1 MVSNCPIC
9 NKPLKTVKD
18 LKQAC
23 ANNAFY
29 PFCSKR
35 CKLLD
40 LGAWLDSKYSIP
52 ANENISSQESTG
64 Q

>member
-9 NKPLKTVKD
+9 NKPLKSVKD
-18 LKQAC
+18 LKQAL

-35 CKLLD
+35 CKLID
-40 LGAWLDSKYSIP
+40 LGAWFDSKYSIP
-52 ANENISSQESTG
+52 ANENTNSQESTG

>member
-9 NKPLKTVKD
+9 DKPLENIKD
-18 LKQAC
+18 LKEAR

-52 ANENISSQESTG
+52 ANENTNSQESTE

>member
-1 MVSNCPIC
+1 MVSKCPIC
-9 NKPLKTVKD
+9 NKPLKSVED
-18 LKQAC
+18 LKQAL

-35 CKLLD
+35 CKLVD
-40 LGAWLDSKYSIP
+40 LGAWFGSKYSIP
-52 ANENISSQESTG
+52 ADRNTNTQESTE